1 MIAAAATTAFMMQAG
16 APAKVGDMDRQAV
29 EQIVHDYILAHPEIL
44 PEAMERL
51 NARRTGDVIEQNR
64 AAIETPFAGAWEGA
78 AKGDVVVVEFFDYAC
93 GYCRASLPDIA
104 KLLANDAKVKM
115 VYREL
120 PILSPLSGDAAKVSL
135 LAAQKG
141 QYMPFHRALYDAGR
155 ISRDTIFA
163 AAASVGIDRN
173 AAEAAM
179 VNPAFERETERNLKL
194 AQALQASG
202 TPTFVVGNQVLNGAV
217 GYEALRDAVAKARS
231 K

>member
-1 MIAAAATTAFMMQAG
+1 MAVAAATTAFMMQAG
-16 APAKVGDMDRQAV
+16 APAKLGDMDRQQV

-51 NARRTGDVIEQNR
+51 NARRTSDVVKQNR

-141 QYMPFHRALYDAGR
+141 QYMSYHRTLYGAGR

-179 VNPAFERETERNLKL
+179 VNPAYERETESNLKL

-202 TPTFVVGNQVLNGAV
+202 TPTFVVGDQVLNGAV
-217 GYEALRDAVAKARS
+217 GYDALREAVAKARN